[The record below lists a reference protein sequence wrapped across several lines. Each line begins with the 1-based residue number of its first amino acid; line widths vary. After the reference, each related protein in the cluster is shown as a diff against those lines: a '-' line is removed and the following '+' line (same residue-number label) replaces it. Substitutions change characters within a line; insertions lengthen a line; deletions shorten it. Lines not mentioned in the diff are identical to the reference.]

1 MKLHETHRLFSL
13 DPNSA
18 DPLYR
23 QIYTRCCA
31 SIAEGLLKPGDR
43 LPSARA
49 LAIELG
55 LARGTVETAYSLL
68 TAEGYTQTRGSG
80 GTVVSP
86 YLLRAGLV
94 RLPVPQADTAVASI
108 SGESQPAWKLLQP
121 ASTILP
127 LQMGLP
133 AMDAFPRKVWARVGA
148 RHMRAMGGL
157 DMAYPPAHGCERL
170 RSAIAAYLQVARGI
184 ACTSSQVFVTAGY
197 RNSLELIVRLFLKA
211 GDSVLVE
218 DPGYPP
224 ARQLLANSQIVPVSV
239 PVDSEGMQIAGR
251 FGCDKPIG
259 AAVVTP
265 AHQSPLCVTMSLPRR
280 LALLDWASQHKAWI
294 IEDDYDGEYRYVNR
308 PLPALKSLDRDGRV
322 LYAGSFS
329 KVLVPGIRLGYVVV
343 PSTEV
348 ERFEHIVNIF
358 SAGGP
363 EILQLIVADFMI
375 NGHFTRHIHRMRKLY
390 AQRRELTA
398 AGLKSVLGRH
408 IQIDPQ
414 PGGMHLVLRLNGGID
429 DTRLAE
435 RMLQDGLYAQALG
448 NWTFEARKSP
458 ALLLSFTNVAS
469 EAVAGKLADRI
480 FKLIQ
485 A

>member
-1 MKLHETHRLFSL
+1 MKLHETHRFFSL
-13 DPNSA
+13 DPSSSE
-18 DPLYR
+18 PLYR

-86 YLLRAGLV
+86 YLLLAGHM
-94 RLPVPQADTAVASI
+94 RLPVPQTDTAAAAADS
-108 SGESQPAWKLLQP
+108 SAAWKILQP
-121 ASTILP
+121 VSSILP

-148 RHMRAMGGL
+148 RHMRAMGVL

-197 RNSLELIVRLFLKA
+197 RNTLELIVRAFLKT

-224 ARQLLANSQIVPVSV
+224 ARQLLANSQITPVSV
-239 PVDSEGMQIAGR
+239 PVDGEGMQIAGR
-251 FGCDKPIG
+251 FGCEKPAS
-259 AAVVTP
+259 AAIVTP
-265 AHQSPLCVTMSLPRR
+265 AHQSPLCVTMSLTRR
-280 LALLDWASQHKAWI
+280 LALLDWASQHKSWI

-343 PSTEV
+343 PLSEV
-348 ERFEHIVNIF
+348 ERFERIVNIF
-358 SAGGP
+358 SAGSA

-390 AQRRELTA
+390 AERRELTV
-398 AGLKSVLGRH
+398 AGLRNVMGQR

-414 PGGMHLVLRLNGGID
+414 PGGMHLVLRLNGGIG
-429 DTRLAE
+429 DTSLAE
-435 RMLQDGLYAQALG
+435 RMLQEGMYAQALG
-448 NWTFEARKSP
+448 NWTFEVEKSP
-458 ALLLSFTNVAS
+458 ALLIGFTNVGS
-469 EAVAGKLADRI
+469 QAVAEKLADRI
-480 FKLIQ
+480 LKLV
-485 A
+485 